1 MIFFCREYGDDMK
14 KNFFKNQTLLLVFS
28 ILLGF
33 ATIILGV
40 GYAFYVFDINISD
53 LNSLNTVKSM
63 KVDLNINPI
72 SGSLKLCQSYP
83 ITVSEGLNCE
93 PYIFSI
99 TNDNNADLTSSLN
112 LEMFNTSTL
121 LASDV
126 HIAYTECADE
136 TCSETTYTDKV
147 LMDLEENAD
156 TANQNTKGYLL
167 SSISDFAK
175 GSTKYFKII
184 LWQDEKSTLENG
196 KFQATIGA
204 VSYTIPSSSNQTS

>member
-1 MIFFCREYGDDMK
+1 MK

-28 ILLGF
+28 IIFGF

-40 GYAFYVFDINISD
+40 GYAFYVFDIKISD
-53 LNSLNTVKSM
+53 LASLNTVKSM
-63 KVDLNINPI
+63 KVDLDIYPV

-83 ITVSEGLNCE
+83 ITASEGLNCE
-93 PYIFSI
+93 PYIFYVQ
-99 TNDNNADLTSSLN
+99 NNNNTDLTSSIN
-112 LEMFNTSTL
+112 LEVFNTSTL

-126 HIAYTECADE
+126 HIAYTECADK
-136 TCSETTYTDKV
+136 TCSETTYIDKV

-167 SSISDFAK
+167 SSISNFAK
-175 GSTKYFKII
+175 GSTNYFKII

-204 VSYTIPSSSNQTS
+204 VSYTIASDSK

>member
-1 MIFFCREYGDDMK
+1 MIFFYREYGDDMQ

-40 GYAFYVFDINISD
+40 GYAFYVFNINITD
-53 LNSLNTVKSM
+53 IKSLNTVKSM
-63 KVDLNINPI
+63 KVDLDVNSI

-126 HIAYTECADE
+126 HIAYTECADA

-147 LMDLEENAD
+147 LINLEENAD
-156 TANQNTKGYLL
+156 IANQNTKGYLL
-167 SSISDFAK
+167 SSINNFTK
-175 GSTKYFKII
+175 GTTKYFKII
-184 LWQDEKSTLENG
+184 LWQDENSTLENG
-196 KFQATIGA
+196 QFQAAIGA
-204 VSYTIPSSSNQTS
+204 VSYTIASDSK